1 MKDSRRQ
8 RMGRPARQVSG
19 NRYPGIPRVRRWK
32 RGKNCWKRLRRITRE
47 WQGTRAT
54 NCRKRRRRGSEKDNA
69 ETQRPQRFAEKRKQG
84 QPCNVRQIPGSGDK
98 KLRSHANRKKGTMY
112 RAPTREDLKKEIVE
126 ERLQKIIAR
135 AGIASR
141 RHAELL
147 IASGQVRVN
156 GRVVKEL
163 GTKAD
168 ASKDR
173 IEAAGKVVEANPGRR
188 VYIVLNKPPEV
199 VSAMADP
206 EGRKTL
212 RNCLRGLPERVF
224 PVGNLEYA
232 ASGLVFLTNDGD
244 LAAEMLDKWAQLE
257 QVYQVKVKGML
268 TLADLERLGKEIGV
282 KMQTVR
288 QPDATRG
295 RAANYW
301 YEVRMR
307 DSKKEELRRV
317 LFKEKHPL
325 EKLKR
330 IGLGPLTLEGIP
342 RGRYRMIEQKE
353 AEKLKKFEVAGNG
366 VSVKMKKEKKR
377 I

>member
-1 MKDSRRQ
+1 MQ
-8 RMGRPARQVSG
+8 
-19 NRYPGIPRVRRWK
+19 
-32 RGKNCWKRLRRITRE
+32 
-47 WQGTRAT
+47 
-54 NCRKRRRRGSEKDNA
+54 
-69 ETQRPQRFAEKRKQG
+69 
-84 QPCNVRQIPGSGDK
+84 
-98 KLRSHANRKKGTMY
+98 
-112 RAPTREDLKKEIVE
+112 

-135 AGIASR
+135 AGITSR

-147 IASGQVRVN
+147 ILSGQVRVN

-168 ASKDR
+168 AAKDQ
-173 IEAAGKVVEANPGRR
+173 IEAAGRVVGSREGRR
-188 VYIVLNKPPEV
+188 VYILLNKPPEV

-212 RNCLRGLPERVF
+212 RNFLRGLPERVF

-244 LAAEMLDKWAQLE
+244 LAAGILKNWAHLE
-257 QVYQVKVKGML
+257 QIYHVKVKGML
-268 TLADLERLGKEIGV
+268 TLSDLERLGKEIGA
-282 KMQTVR
+282 KMKTVR

-307 DSKKEELRRV
+307 DSKKEEMRRV
-317 LFKEKHPL
+317 LFEEKHPL

-330 IGLGPLTLEGIP
+330 IGLGPLTVEGIP
-342 RGRYRMIEQKE
+342 RGRYRLLAKQEVETLRKGTRTGKDEKE
-353 AEKLKKFEVAGNG
+353 DEGRDEERNGNVTQRSRSTQRTRRREG
-366 VSVKMKKEKKR
+366 NAPV
-377 I
+377 

>member
-1 MKDSRRQ
+1 
-8 RMGRPARQVSG
+8 
-19 NRYPGIPRVRRWK
+19 
-32 RGKNCWKRLRRITRE
+32 
-47 WQGTRAT
+47 
-54 NCRKRRRRGSEKDNA
+54 
-69 ETQRPQRFAEKRKQG
+69 
-84 QPCNVRQIPGSGDK
+84 
-98 KLRSHANRKKGTMY
+98 
-112 RAPTREDLKKEIVE
+112 
-126 ERLQKIIAR
+126 
-135 AGIASR
+135 
-141 RHAELL
+141 
-147 IASGQVRVN
+147 VN
-156 GRVVKEL
+156 GRVVREL

-168 ASKDR
+168 AAKDR
-173 IEAAGKVVEANPGRR
+173 IEAAGKVVETNAGRR

-268 TLADLERLGKEIGV
+268 TLADLERLGKETGV
-282 KMQTVR
+282 KMRTVR

-301 YEVRMR
+301 YEARMR
-307 DSKKEELRRV
+307 DTKKEELRRV

-330 IGLGPLTLEGIP
+330 IGLGPLTVEGIP
-342 RGRYRMIEQKE
+342 RGRYRLIEQKE
-353 AEKLKKFEVAGNG
+353 AEKLRKFEGRKETKRVE
-366 VSVKMKKEKKR
+366 MKKEKKG